1 MQQYMVIL
9 GYQLHA
15 RCSSRSISKNRNI
28 GCEFYKYGDHCI
40 KTYQEYSDLIIND
53 ILKLL
58 HIIDY
63 FNCKQNTTL
72 INKYRLRVV
81 LVSMSLIIYKATP
94 DIYHHLLLETPT
106 FTRQHHAKVS

>member
-1 MQQYMVIL
+1 MPGAAAGALARIEIL
-9 GYQLHA
+9 A
-15 RCSSRSISKNRNI
+15 VSSINR
-28 GCEFYKYGDHCI
+28 YGDHCI